1 MTRLPADHPLNRV
14 LLPHLGADCGTG
26 VTLKRLRGS
35 RPVFRFSLEGNGNGA
50 GLVGKF
56 FVDQLP
62 ATPQDRSLAREYQNY
77 LAARDLGLT
86 AAGLIPRLL
95 GRSVGVRLGLLLEGI
110 AGPDL
115 DYYLADAARG
125 RGVATCRQKLSRLA
139 ELLAFFHNR
148 PVPPAPVSSDPVFAY
163 FEKLQGQLQN
173 LGLLSPEDAAHLAEA
188 SREWPRLWAAF
199 PDRQVL
205 LHGDAT
211 PTNFLFPNGRAL
223 AVDLERLRPG
233 DRLFDLSWVAGE
245 LRHAWGWR
253 GRGFTDSEAAI
264 QAFFQS
270 YLEAL
275 PADDGISR
283 RIFALNPLYMALAE
297 LRIARNAYLSWD
309 YRRALVAEARRCLGH
324 WRRIS

>member
-1 MTRLPADHPLNRV
+1 MTRLPAHHPLSRV
-14 LLPHLGADCGTG
+14 LRPHLGAHLGTE

-35 RPVFRFSLEGNGNGA
+35 RPVFRFSLEGNGA

-62 ATPQDRSLAREYQNY
+62 TSPQDRSLAQEYQNY

-86 AAGLIPRLL
+86 DAGLIPRLI
-95 GRSVGVRLGLLLEGI
+95 GRSPEVRLGLLLEGI
-110 AGPDL
+110 SGPDL

-125 RGVATCRQKLSRLA
+125 LRGATCLHQLSRLA
-139 ELLAFFHNR
+139 ELLAFFHTR
-148 PVPPAPVSSDPVFAY
+148 PVPPTPVSSDPIFGY
-163 FEKLQGQLQN
+163 LEKLQGQLQN
-173 LGLLSPEDAAHLAEA
+173 LGLLSPEDADYLAETG
-188 SREWPRLWAAF
+188 REWLRLWAAY

-223 AVDLERLRPG
+223 AVDLERLGPG

-253 GRGFTDSEAAI
+253 GRPFADSEAAI
-264 QAFFQS
+264 QSFFRS

-275 PADDGISR
+275 PADHSLTR
-283 RIFALNPLYMALAE
+283 RILALNPLYMALAE

-309 YRRALVAEARRCLGH
+309 YRRALVAEARRCLEH
-324 WRRIS
+324 CRRFP